1 MWFVAIV
8 VGALLVAVFRLT
20 TRYHY
25 GPRSRRLLAAEI
37 AGSLL
42 LGLGLSRWWLFV
54 SATGVYFILAGLM
67 VSVVVFILAALTTAE
82 VLRKSRQ
89 RVFDE
94 RLFALQAQE
103 QKLTAELNK
112 ANRMMQA
119 EMRRE
124 EVAGSDA
131 RAQEG
136 RLASD
141 RQRIETWKHAS
152 GTARIRSL
160 KIEEWEGEFRAL
172 DSAGLDARQTALEAE
187 RSGKLD
193 PERVAQIEVL
203 LALVNIARDS
213 VLMASPV
220 PVVPEPG
227 VRDLV
232 RRRRELEGEL
242 AGVRAELGNWQ
253 RRLAEFLAKEI
264 VLD

>member
-8 VGALLVAVFRLT
+8 VGALMVAVFRLT
-20 TRYHY
+20 TRYRY
-25 GPRSRRLLAAEI
+25 GPRSRRLLTAEV

-42 LGLGLSRWWLFV
+42 VGLGLSRWWLFA
-54 SATGVYFILAGLM
+54 SATGVYFILAGLA

-82 VLRKSRQ
+82 VLRKNRQ

-94 RLFALQAQE
+94 RLLGLQVQE
-103 QKLTAELNK
+103 QTLTTELNK

-119 EMRRE
+119 ETRRE

-131 RAQEG
+131 RARDG
-136 RLASD
+136 RLAAD

-152 GTARIRSL
+152 GAARIRSL
-160 KIEEWEGEFRAL
+160 KIEEWEGEFQAL
-172 DSAGLDARQTALEAE
+172 DPAGLDARQAALEAE
-187 RSGKLD
+187 RSGKPD
-193 PERVAQIEVL
+193 PERGAQIEVL

-213 VLMASPV
+213 VRVTLPV

-232 RRRRELEGEL
+232 RRRRELEDEL
-242 AGVRAELGNWQ
+242 VGVRAELGNWQ
-253 RRLAEFLAKEI
+253 RRLADFLAKEI